1 MVITILLRKL
11 NAEDHLAKPDGIILR
26 WKNTI
31 LFIILFDLLYIF
43 LNELVYN
50 SHNLRNLVI
59 ISIIIATS

>member
-31 LFIILFDLLYIF
+31 LFDLLYILF
-43 LNELVYN
+43 ERVSLQL
-50 SHNLRNLVI
+50 SQFTKI
-59 ISIIIATS
+59 